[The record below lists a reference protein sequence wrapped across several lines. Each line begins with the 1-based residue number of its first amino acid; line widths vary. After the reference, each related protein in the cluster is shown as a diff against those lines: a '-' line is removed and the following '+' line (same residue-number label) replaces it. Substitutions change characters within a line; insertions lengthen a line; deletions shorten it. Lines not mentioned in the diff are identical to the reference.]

1 MRYISKD
8 QNGETMVYKI
18 EGYANRLIVDENGT
32 LVATYVQLPKGQA
45 SEIMLKSGSIKKEN
59 RAVFLKHLLSLVD
72 NKSMTHCST
81 TNKFFISDEISGG
94 GYNLHQNK
102 YPTKLVKFLNKQND

>member
-1 MRYISKD
+1 MTKYSI
-8 QNGETMVYKI
+8 Q
-18 EGYANRLIVDENGT
+18 GYANRLIVNESGE
-32 LVATYVQLPKGQA
+32 LVATYRQLPKGQA

-72 NKSMTHCST
+72 KKTMTHCST

-94 GYNLHQNK
+94 GTSLDKNK
-102 YPTKLVKFLNKQND
+102 YPSKLVEFLNGENK

>member
-1 MRYISKD
+1 MNEKMTKYSI
-8 QNGETMVYKI
+8 Q
-18 EGYANRLIVDENGT
+18 GYANRLIVNESGE

-45 SEIMLKSGSIKKEN
+45 SEIMLKSESIKKEN
-59 RAVFLKHLLSLVD
+59 RSVFLKHLLSLVD

-81 TNKFFISDEISGG
+81 TNKFFISDEISSG

-102 YPTKLVKFLNKQND
+102 YPTKLVKFLNSK